1 MSKNYQLD
9 RQVSSYLDG
18 IIWTDAEGIVH
29 IRNSERGTLDK
40 CPQRWWW
47 AWREGL
53 RPKETATP
61 LWFGTAVHEALAD
74 YYRPGRKRSRD
85 YIDKF
90 RESADMEAEYIR
102 VELGGIDEDKWV
114 DARTLGESMLLGYVE
129 HYGGD
134 RHWDVIATEQSF
146 ELRIPWLTDEAI
158 ASMPRA
164 EQVMAKTL
172 RKRLQRRGIVTD
184 FFILNGTFDG
194 VYRDRL
200 DKRTKL
206 MEHKTAAS
214 IFLGHLSMDN
224 QAGTYH
230 LVAQTV
236 GRTQGW
242 LRPKENI
249 GEITYNFLRK
259 GMPDERPKD
268 DQGYSCNK
276 PTKAHYMAALRD
288 DLDVTMI
295 AGGKGSVRLDKA
307 TLPELQAAA
316 SFAGLKV
323 VGDRSKRQPAPL
335 YLRHPVKRTPSHR
348 RTQLERLQGDVTEMA
363 MLVEGLMSVRKSPS
377 RDACAFCDFREMCEL
392 HESRAGWVEFRD
404 AMFRGTDPY
413 EDHRKSA

>member
-1 MSKNYQLD
+1 MRTQDPVFNQD
-9 RQVSSYLDG
+9 D
-18 IIWTDAEGIVH
+18 IIWTDADGIIH

-74 YYRPGRKRSRD
+74 YYRPGRKRSKD
-85 YIDKF
+85 FIDKF
-90 RESADMEAEYIR
+90 RESCDMEAEYIR
-102 VELGGIDEDKWV
+102 VELGGLDEDKWV
-114 DARTLGESMLLGYVE
+114 DARTLGETMLLGYHKE
-129 HYGGD
+129 YGGD
-134 RHWDVIATEQSF
+134 RNWDVIATEQSF
-146 ELRIPWLTDEAI
+146 ELRIPWLDEDRRRLT
-158 ASMPRA
+158 PF
-164 EQVMAKTL
+164 EKVL
-172 RKRLQRRGIVTD
+172 VKRLIKAGIEHK

-194 VYRDRL
+194 VYRDRN

-242 LRPKENI
+242 LKPKENI
-249 GEITYNFLRK
+249 SEITYNFLRK
-259 GMPDERPKD
+259 GLPDERPRNAD
-268 DQGYSCNK
+268 GYATNK
-276 PTKAHYMAALRD
+276 PTKINYITALIEDGYEFSKKPDGHTVAFLQEAAEER
-288 DLDVTMI
+288 
-295 AGGKGSVRLDKA
+295 
-307 TLPELQAAA
+307 
-316 SFAGLKV
+316 GLIV
-323 VGDRSKRQPAPL
+323 FGEVSKRQPAAL

-363 MLVEGLMSVRKSPS
+363 MRVHGLMSVRKTPS